1 MSTAALTPGR
11 LPSFVVD
18 ELKYSLKDVSLSLAL
33 YGIQV
38 ALFVGAA
45 AAISRKEGR
54 IWILVVSVIT
64 VFLCS
69 STQAASSITTY
80 WLQMPGVGGGHGDES
95 TTALD
100 VIEILS
106 DTSYH
111 ISYLLGDALVVWRA
125 WVIWSE
131 SKLSPTHIVR
141 GPAAGLS
148 VDLVVDLK
156 SWLDDKALNAPMIVA
171 MLLTNAVATALVGV
185 RVWTYRR
192 DIAAALGPVTFG
204 NRVGSL
210 LMLLLESGLL
220 YCAIWVTIFVLEV
233 GVGSMPWSTNIL
245 VSGALHLFAHL
256 TDLWPSRQTAY
267 PTLVI
272 LLVTTQQHLTVK
284 SMMANQSSFLPSI
297 QFVAEDAT
305 SLQG

>member
-1 MSTAALTPGR
+1 MSTPAVTPRR
-11 LPSFVVD
+11 LPSYIVD
-18 ELKYSLKDVSLSLAL
+18 ELKYNFTDVSISLAL

-38 ALFVGAA
+38 ALFIGA
-45 AAISRKEGR
+45 RRGHFEGR
-54 IWILVVSVIT
+54 IWILAVSVIT

-69 STQAASSITTY
+69 SIQAASSITNY
-80 WLQMPGVGGGHGDES
+80 WLQMPDVGGGHGDES

-100 VIEILS
+100 AIAVLS
-106 DTSYH
+106 EASYH
-111 ISYLLGDALVVWRA
+111 ISCLLGDALVVWRA

-131 SKLSPTHIVR
+131 SKLVR
-141 GPAAGLS
+141 GVLVACMHCGLS
-148 VDLVVDLK
+148 FDFVVDLK
-156 SWLDDKALNAPMIVA
+156 SWLDDKALNAPMIIA

-204 NRVGSL
+204 SRVG
-210 LMLLLESGLL
+210 GLL
-220 YCAIWVTIFVLEV
+220 VTIFVLEV
-233 GVGSMPWSTNIL
+233 GVGSMTWSTNIL
-245 VSGALHLFAHL
+245 VSGTLHLFA
-256 TDLWPSRQTAY
+256 TAY

-297 QFVAEDAT
+297 QFVAEDT
-305 SLQG
+305 LSLRE

>member
-131 SKLSPTHIVR
+131 SKLVR
-141 GPAAGLS
+141 GILIACMFCTLAGLS

-245 VSGALHLFAHL
+245 VSGALHLFA
-256 TDLWPSRQTAY
+256 TAY

>member
-1 MSTAALTPGR
+1 MSTPTVTPRR
-11 LPSFVVD
+11 LPSYIVD
-18 ELKYSLKDVSLSLAL
+18 ELKYSLTDVGLSLFF

-38 ALFVGAA
+38 ALFIGAVV
-45 AAISRKEGR
+45 AISRKEGR
-54 IWILVVSVIT
+54 IWILAVSIIT

-69 STQAASSITTY
+69 STQAASSITNY

-100 VIEILS
+100 AIAILS
-106 DTSYH
+106 EASYH

-131 SKLSPTHIVR
+131 SKLIRASILMR
-141 GPAAGLS
+141 GLIGGLS
-148 VDLVVDLK
+148 FDLVVDLK
-156 SWLDDKALNAPMIVA
+156 SWLDDKALNAPMIIA

-204 NRVGSL
+204 SRVGGL
-210 LMLLLESGLL
+210 LMLLLESGIL
-220 YCAIWVTIFVLEV
+220 YCAIWVSIWASPMTE
-233 GVGSMPWSTNIL
+233 SSYMTWSTNIL
-245 VSGALHLFAHL
+245 VSGVLHLFA
-256 TDLWPSRQTAY
+256 TAY
-267 PTLVI
+267 LTLVI

-284 SMMANQSSFLPSI
+284 SMTANQSSFLPSI
-297 QFVAEDAT
+297 QFVSEHT
-305 SLQG
+305 LSLPG

>member
-1 MSTAALTPGR
+1 MSTPAVTPRR
-11 LPSFVVD
+11 LPSYIVD
-18 ELKYSLKDVSLSLAL
+18 ELKYSLTDVGLSLFF

-38 ALFVGAA
+38 ALFIGAVV
-45 AAISRKEGR
+45 AISRKEGR
-54 IWILVVSVIT
+54 IWILAVSIIT

-69 STQAASSITTY
+69 STQAASSITNY

-100 VIEILS
+100 AIAILS
-106 DTSYH
+106 EASYH

-131 SKLSPTHIVR
+131 SKLIRASILMR
-141 GPAAGLS
+141 GLIGGLS
-148 VDLVVDLK
+148 FDLVVDLK
-156 SWLDDKALNAPMIVA
+156 SWLDDKALNAPMIIA

-204 NRVGSL
+204 SRVGGL
-210 LMLLLESGLL
+210 LMLLLESGIL

-233 GVGSMPWSTNIL
+233 GVGSMTWSTNIL
-245 VSGALHLFAHL
+245 VSGVLHLFA
-256 TDLWPSRQTAY
+256 TAY

-284 SMMANQSSFLPSI
+284 SMTANQSSFLPSI
-297 QFVAEDAT
+297 QFVSEHT
-305 SLQG
+305 SSLPG

>member
-1 MSTAALTPGR
+1 MSSSAIIPGR
-11 LPSFVVD
+11 LPAYVVN
-18 ELKYSLKDVSLSLAL
+18 ELKYSLTDVSISLAL

-38 ALFVGAA
+38 ALFIGAA
-45 AAISRKEGR
+45 VSISRKEGR

-69 STQAASSITTY
+69 SIQAASSITNY

-100 VIEILS
+100 AIAVLS
-106 DTSYH
+106 EASYH

-131 SKLSPTHIVR
+131 SKLLLTNLVR
-141 GPAAGLS
+141 ALTAGLS

-156 SWLDDKALNAPMIVA
+156 SWLEDKALNAPMIIA

-204 NRVGSL
+204 SRVGGL
-210 LMLLLESGLL
+210 LMLLLESGIL

-233 GVGSMPWSTNIL
+233 GVGSRTWSTNIL
-245 VSGALHLFAHL
+245 VSGTLHLFA
-256 TDLWPSRQTAY
+256 TAY

-297 QFVAEDAT
+297 QFVAEDT
-305 SLQG
+305 LSLRE

>member
-1 MSTAALTPGR
+1 MSTSAITPGR
-11 LPSFVVD
+11 LPTYVVK
-18 ELKYSLKDVSLSLAL
+18 ELKYSLTDVSISLAL

-38 ALFVGAA
+38 ALFIGAA
-45 AAISRKEGR
+45 VAISRKEGR
-54 IWILVVSVIT
+54 IWILVVSVIV

-69 STQAASSITTY
+69 SIQAASSITNY

-100 VIEILS
+100 TIAILS
-106 DTSYH
+106 DASYH

-131 SKLSPTHIVR
+131 SKLIR
-141 GPAAGLS
+141 GVLIACGLS
-148 VDLVVDLK
+148 FDLVVDLK
-156 SWLDDKALNAPMIVA
+156 SWVDDKALNAPMIIA

-185 RVWTYRR
+185 RVWKYRR

-204 NRVGSL
+204 SRVGGL
-210 LMLLLESGLL
+210 LMLLLESGIL
-220 YCAIWVTIFVLEV
+220 YCAIWATIFILEV
-233 GVGSMPWSTNIL
+233 GVGSMTWSTNIL
-245 VSGALHLFAHL
+245 VSGTLHLFA
-256 TDLWPSRQTAY
+256 TAY

-284 SMMANQSSFLPSI
+284 SMLANQSSFLPSI
-297 QFVAEDAT
+297 QFVAEDT
-305 SLQG
+305 SSLRE

>member
-1 MSTAALTPGR
+1 MSTPTVTPRR
-11 LPSFVVD
+11 LPSYIVD
-18 ELKYSLKDVSLSLAL
+18 ELKYSLTDVGLSLFF

-38 ALFVGAA
+38 ALFIGAVV
-45 AAISRKEGR
+45 AIFRKEGR
-54 IWILVVSVIT
+54 IWILAVSIIT
-64 VFLCS
+64 VFLCP
-69 STQAASSITTY
+69 STQAASSITNY

-100 VIEILS
+100 AIAILS
-106 DTSYH
+106 EASYH

-131 SKLSPTHIVR
+131 SKLICGSLTYLIR
-141 GPAAGLS
+141 GLIGGLS
-148 VDLVVDLK
+148 FDLVVDLK
-156 SWLDDKALNAPMIVA
+156 SWLDDKALNAPMIIA

-192 DIAAALGPVTFG
+192 DIAAALGLVTFG
-204 NRVGSL
+204 SRVGGL
-210 LMLLLESGLL
+210 LMLLLESGIL

-233 GVGSMPWSTNIL
+233 GVGSMTWSTNIL
-245 VSGALHLFAHL
+245 VSGVLHLFA
-256 TDLWPSRQTAY
+256 TAY

-297 QFVAEDAT
+297 QFVVEDT
-305 SLQG
+305 PSRSLQG

>member
-1 MSTAALTPGR
+1 MSTSAITPGR
-11 LPSFVVD
+11 LPAYVLN
-18 ELKYSLKDVSLSLAL
+18 ELKYSLTDVSLSLAL

-38 ALFVGAA
+38 ALFIGAA
-45 AAISRKEGR
+45 VAISRKEGR
-54 IWILVVSVIT
+54 IWILAISVIT

-69 STQAASSITTY
+69 SIQAASSITNY

-100 VIEILS
+100 AIATLS
-106 DTSYH
+106 EASYH

-131 SKLSPTHIVR
+131 SKLARGLLTNLVR
-141 GPAAGLS
+141 GLTAGLS

-156 SWLDDKALNAPMIVA
+156 SWLEDKALNAPMIIA

-204 NRVGSL
+204 SRVGGL
-210 LMLLLESGLL
+210 LMLLLESGIL

-233 GVGSMPWSTNIL
+233 GVGSRTWSTNIL
-245 VSGALHLFAHL
+245 VSGTLHLFA
-256 TDLWPSRQTAY
+256 TAY

-272 LLVTTQQHLTVK
+272 LLVTTQQHLPVK
-284 SMMANQSSFLPSI
+284 PMMANQSSFLPSI
-297 QFVAEDAT
+297 QFVSEHT
-305 SLQG
+305 LSLPE